1 MSSVEPCAESHPSGP
16 IFLSRREFR
25 RLVSEAMASLPPLVA
40 ERLQNVEVV
49 VEDRPTLEDLDMAGV
64 EPSETLFGL
73 YTGTP
78 LTERGSWYG
87 MVLPDK
93 ITLYQRSIEEVCG
106 TKRQVREQI
115 RITLM
120 HEIGHHFGLS
130 EGELE
135 EAGYE

>member
-1 MSSVEPCAESHPSGP
+1 MV
-16 IFLSRREFR
+16 LSRQEFR
-25 RLVSEAMASLPPLVA
+25 RLVSEAIASLPPQVA

-49 VEDRPTLEDLDMAGV
+49 VEDRPTREELALAGV
-64 EPSETLFGL
+64 EPPETLFGL

-87 MVLPDK
+87 LVLPDK
-93 ITLYQRSIEEVCG
+93 ITLYQRSIEEACR

-115 RITLM
+115 RTTLM

-130 EGELE
+130 EDELE

>member
-1 MSSVEPCAESHPSGP
+1 MA
-16 IFLSRREFR
+16 LSPQEFR
-25 RLVSEAMASLPPLVA
+25 RLVSQAIASLPPAVVQ
-40 ERLQNVEVV
+40 RLANVEVV
-49 VEDRPTLEDLDMAGV
+49 VEDRPTPAELAIAGLEPPG
-64 EPSETLFGL
+64 TLFGL

-93 ITLYQRSIEEVCG
+93 ITLYQRSIEEACR
-106 TKRQVREQI
+106 TRDQVREQI
-115 RITLM
+115 RITLL

>member
-1 MSSVEPCAESHPSGP
+1 MSSVGRPVL
-16 IFLSRREFR
+16 LSRQEFR
-25 RLVSEAMASLPPLVA
+25 RLVSQAIASLPPPVL
-40 ERLQNVEVV
+40 ERLENVQVV
-49 VEDRPTLEDLDMAGV
+49 VEDWPTLEELDTAGI

-93 ITLYQRSIEEVCG
+93 ITLYQRSIEEACR

-115 RITLM
+115 RTTLM
-120 HEIGHHFGLS
+120 HEIGHYFGLS
-130 EGELE
+130 EDELE
-135 EAGYE
+135 EAGYK

>member
-1 MSSVEPCAESHPSGP
+1 MV
-16 IFLSRREFR
+16 LSRQEFR
-25 RLVSEAMASLPPLVA
+25 RLVSEAIASLPPQVA

-49 VEDRPTLEDLDMAGV
+49 VEDRPTREELAVAGV

-87 MVLPDK
+87 LVLPDK
-93 ITLYQRSIEEVCG
+93 IILYQRSIEEVCR
-106 TKRQVREQI
+106 TKREVREQI
-115 RITLM
+115 RTTLM

-130 EGELE
+130 EDELE
-135 EAGYE
+135 EAGYD

>member
-1 MSSVEPCAESHPSGP
+1 VSSVE
-16 IFLSRREFR
+16 RRTVLNRQEFR
-25 RLVSEAMASLPPLVA
+25 RLVSQAIASLPPQVV
-40 ERLQNVEVV
+40 ERLENVEVV
-49 VEDRPTLEDLDMAGV
+49 VNDRPTREELTLAGI
-64 EPSETLFGL
+64 EPPETLFGL

-93 ITLYQRSIEEVCG
+93 ITLYQRSIEEACR

-115 RITLM
+115 RTTLM
-120 HEIGHHFGLS
+120 HEIGHYFGLS

>member
-1 MSSVEPCAESHPSGP
+1 MV
-16 IFLSRREFR
+16 LSRQEFR
-25 RLVSEAMASLPPLVA
+25 RLVSQAIALLPPLVV
-40 ERLQNVEVV
+40 ERLENVEVV
-49 VEDRPTLEDLDMAGV
+49 VEDRPTKEELAMAGI
-64 EPSETLFGL
+64 EPPETLFGL

-93 ITLYQRSIEEVCG
+93 VTLYQRSIEEVCR

-115 RITLM
+115 RTTLM

-130 EGELE
+130 EDELE
-135 EAGYE
+135 GAGYE

>member
-1 MSSVEPCAESHPSGP
+1 MSSAERRTV
-16 IFLSRREFR
+16 LSRQEFR
-25 RLVSEAMASLPPLVA
+25 RLVSQAIASLPPLVV
-40 ERLQNVEVV
+40 ERLENVEVV
-49 VEDRPTLEDLDMAGV
+49 VMDRPTREELTMAGI
-64 EPSETLFGL
+64 EPPETLFGL

-93 ITLYQRSIEEVCG
+93 ITLYQRAIEEVCR

-115 RITLM
+115 RTTLM
-120 HEIGHHFGLS
+120 HEIGHYFGLS
-130 EGELE
+130 EDELE